1 MSSLAPAPLQTSS
14 WLTAWRFD
22 AVGVILALALLVPY
36 VVLLARAR
44 SRGIHWPWW
53 RAASY
58 IVLGVGSLV
67 YVTCG
72 PVGVYRSTLM
82 WMFAAQVAVVG
93 TVTPVGLAIGD
104 PLRLIEAAAG
114 SRGSLVHR
122 ITHSRAARV
131 LTFPAVSCLLDI
143 GGILAVFLTP
153 YGEKAARSTLVGTLL
168 LVQLLVVGLL
178 FVLPTLADDLLPDW
192 ATPAVRTFLAFFD
205 GLADAVP
212 GILVMTAHSLLLP
225 GFPGFAASADVVRGG
240 LSHGLDQQYAGGAL
254 LVVAET
260 IGIPMLAAVFVEWL
274 RSDRAEAAVT
284 DARLDDLEARRR
296 AQAPD
301 AVGTGPDQPWWLT
314 DPRLADRFGRHDD
327 S

>member
-1 MSSLAPAPLQTSS
+1 MTSLAPAPLQTSS

-22 AVGVILALALLVPY
+22 AVGVVLALALLVPY
-36 VVLLARAR
+36 VVLWVRARAR
-44 SRGIHWPWW
+44 GVSWPWW

-58 IVLGVGSLV
+58 VVLGVGTLV

-82 WMFAAQVAVVG
+82 WMFAAQVAAVG
-93 TVTPVGLAIGD
+93 TVIPVGLAIGD
-104 PLRLIEAAAG
+104 PLRLIDAATG
-114 SRGSLVHR
+114 SSRTLAHR
-122 ITHSRAARV
+122 MAHSRVARV

-143 GGILAVFLTP
+143 GGILAVFLSP

-168 LVQLLVVGLL
+168 LLQLLVVGLL
-178 FVLPTLADDLLPDW
+178 FVMPTLADDLLPDW
-192 ATPAVRTFLAFFD
+192 ATPPVRTFLAFFD
-205 GLADAVP
+205 GLADAIP

-225 GFPGFAASADVVRGG
+225 GFPGFATSANAVRGG
-240 LSHGLDQQYAGGAL
+240 LSHGLDQKYAGGAL

-260 IGIPMLAAVFVEWL
+260 IGIPMLAAVFAEWM

-301 AVGTGPDQPWWLT
+301 AVGTEPDQPWWLT